1 NLQRQEDPY
10 EFESSMSV
18 CCLNLNW
25 SFDEKQA
32 NNPEPDIRVKAER
45 SEEQNSQSLVLTS
58 TNPQPKEMY
67 GQVCLFQVCPV
78 LLIRRS
84 VSISA
89 VPDQLRGIMEAPPV
103 TMMPVTGGTINM
115 MEYLLQGS
123 VLDHSLES
131 LIHRLRGLCD
141 NMEPE
146 TFLDH
151 EMVFLLK
158 GQQASP
164 FVLRARRSMDR
175 AGAPWHL
182 RYLGQPE
189 MGDKNRHA
197 LVRNCVD
204 IATSENL
211 TDFLMEMGFRMD
223 HEFVAKGHLFRKGIM
238 KIVVYKIF
246 RILVPGNTDSTEAL
260 SLSYLVELSVVAPA
274 GQDMVSDDMRNFAEQ
289 LKPLVHLEKIDPK
302 RLICSIWEAE
312 AGSVVYRKDLQQ
324 QQQGGCLD
332 GDSPGAWNEC
342 NLETDGGFHQ

>member
-1 NLQRQEDPY
+1 MHFAHAFLPTGARRRTPSLPSRHPY
-10 EFESSMSV
+10 FSGFSGEVSCPSAS
-18 CCLNLNW
+18 CRKCG
-25 SFDEKQA
+25 
-32 NNPEPDIRVKAER
+32 R
-45 SEEQNSQSLVLTS
+45 QSLRRFGWALAGEIWVFGEYGLRVCTLGFTS
-58 TNPQPKEMY
+58 SFAKSY
-67 GQVCLFQVCPV
+67 SVHGAV
-78 LLIRRS
+78 LLVCVPCLAHRKICFQFLLWSQIR
-84 VSISA
+84 
-89 VPDQLRGIMEAPPV
+89 DIMEAPPV

-302 RLICSIWEAE
+302 RLM
-312 AGSVVYRKDLQQ
+312 
-324 QQQGGCLD
+324 
-332 GDSPGAWNEC
+332 
-342 NLETDGGFHQ
+342 

>member
-1 NLQRQEDPY
+1 
-10 EFESSMSV
+10 
-18 CCLNLNW
+18 
-25 SFDEKQA
+25 
-32 NNPEPDIRVKAER
+32 
-45 SEEQNSQSLVLTS
+45 
-58 TNPQPKEMY
+58 
-67 GQVCLFQVCPV
+67 
-78 LLIRRS
+78 
-84 VSISA
+84 
-89 VPDQLRGIMEAPPV
+89 MEAPPV

-115 MEYLLQGS
+115 MEYLLQGMGFCNVAQAGLELLDSSDLPASASKSAGIAGS

-238 KIVVYKIF
+238 KIMVYKIF

-302 RLICSIWEAE
+302 RLM
-312 AGSVVYRKDLQQ
+312 
-324 QQQGGCLD
+324 
-332 GDSPGAWNEC
+332 
-342 NLETDGGFHQ
+342 

>member
-1 NLQRQEDPY
+1 
-10 EFESSMSV
+10 
-18 CCLNLNW
+18 
-25 SFDEKQA
+25 
-32 NNPEPDIRVKAER
+32 
-45 SEEQNSQSLVLTS
+45 
-58 TNPQPKEMY
+58 
-67 GQVCLFQVCPV
+67 
-78 LLIRRS
+78 
-84 VSISA
+84 
-89 VPDQLRGIMEAPPV
+89 MEAPPV

-115 MEYLLQGS
+115 MEYLLQVVLVPFSGS

-238 KIVVYKIF
+238 KIMVYKIF

-274 GQDMVSDDMRNFAEQ
+274 GQDVVSDDMKNFAEQ

-302 RLICSIWEAE
+302 RLM
-312 AGSVVYRKDLQQ
+312 
-324 QQQGGCLD
+324 
-332 GDSPGAWNEC
+332 
-342 NLETDGGFHQ
+342 